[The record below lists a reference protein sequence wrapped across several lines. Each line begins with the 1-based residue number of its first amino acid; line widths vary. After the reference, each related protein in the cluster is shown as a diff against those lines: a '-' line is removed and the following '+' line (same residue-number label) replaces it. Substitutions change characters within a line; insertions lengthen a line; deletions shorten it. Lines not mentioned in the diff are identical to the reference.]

1 MKFLLRILIYLAV
14 TIVNFGIYVFL
25 FLTLTGLSP
34 ERSID
39 LLKVKMEQ
47 IKVDTTD
54 AALAQAGNNAMLS
67 EVEKARKTVSSD
79 MEELKLQKAQLLSE
93 KTELEALRE
102 EIKRLM
108 AAKSKADEDRMYSLA
123 KIYDGMDQERLAAV
137 FNQMDDSLIVSVLPK
152 MKPANASLVLEF
164 LPPQRSAV
172 ISQMLLGVR

>member
-1 MKFLLRILIYLAV
+1 MKFVLRILIYLAV

-34 ERSID
+34 ERSLG

-47 IKVDTTD
+47 VTVDTTSASLD
-54 AALAQAGNNAMLS
+54 KAKESAMLS
-67 EVEKARKTVSSD
+67 EVEKARKTVSSE
-79 MEELKLQKAQLLSE
+79 MEDLKEQKAQLLSE

-108 AAKSKADEDRMYSLA
+108 AAKSKADEDKMYNLA

-137 FNQMDDSLIVSVLPK
+137 FNQMNDSLIVSVLPK

-164 LPPQRSAV
+164 LPPQRSAM
-172 ISQMLLGVR
+172 ISQMLLGAR

>member
-1 MKFLLRILIYLAV
+1 MKFVLRILIYLAV

-25 FLTLTGLSP
+25 FLTLTGLTP

-47 IKVDTTD
+47 VTIDTTT
-54 AALAQAGNNAMLS
+54 AALDQARESAMLS
-67 EVEKARKTVSSD
+67 EIEKARKTVSSE
-79 MEELKLQKAQLLSE
+79 MEDLKQQKTQLLSE

-108 AAKSKADEDRMYSLA
+108 AVKSKADEDRMYNLA

-152 MKPANASLVLEF
+152 MKPGNASLVLEF

-172 ISQMLLGVR
+172 ISQMLLGAR